1 MLRTFK
7 FDYKSNLNLTKNQID
22 VIFFLSAKHSEIIEV
37 LLSDRATK
45 KETIMDQPEI
55 HIKPET
61 TPPFKN
67 PFFPPEHIVAFYTLL
82 TVLTKMKKEL
92 GLEAMLEYMALYLK
106 EIDSHNPKLA
116 MAVAKTLEL
125 IPIEVFYH
133 ELGKDYKDQ
142 D

>member
-1 MLRTFK
+1 M
-7 FDYKSNLNLTKNQID
+7 
-22 VIFFLSAKHSEIIEV
+22 E
-37 LLSDRATK
+37 
-45 KETIMDQPEI
+45 QPEI
-55 HIKPET
+55 NIKPK
-61 TPPFKN
+61 TPPHAN

-116 MAVAKTLEL
+116 MAVAKTLEI

-133 ELGKDYKDQ
+133 ELGKYSKDK

>member
-1 MLRTFK
+1 M
-7 FDYKSNLNLTKNQID
+7 
-22 VIFFLSAKHSEIIEV
+22 E
-37 LLSDRATK
+37 
-45 KETIMDQPEI
+45 QPETN
-55 HIKPET
+55 IKPK
-61 TPPFKN
+61 TPPPLRAN

-133 ELGKDYKDQ
+133 ELGRNSKDKD
-142 D
+142 